1 MAGVFRGFRAGS
13 IQFTIRVR
21 PQPEARPMALSMT
34 AFARHEA
41 VTPWG
46 GLSWELRSVNH
57 RYLESSFRLPEEL
70 RAIEMRARE
79 LIGQRLARGKVDA
92 NLRFQAQDSAAGTLD
107 LDEAQLKRML
117 AAADRVHETANGV
130 APLRA
135 IDCLRW
141 PGVVRTAALD
151 VEGLAAAALDLLGRT
166 LDDLVATRAREG
178 ARLKDLLVARLDAM
192 GQIVTT
198 VQQVLPEVQTLYRE
212 RLLNR
217 LNELRQSLDPN
228 RLEQEL
234 VLFAQRTDVSE
245 ELDRLTAHVAEFRRV
260 LDGSGQIGRRLDFL
274 SQELNREANTLG
286 SKSADLRQTNASVD
300 LKVLIE
306 QVREQVQNIE

>member
-1 MAGVFRGFRAGS
+1 
-13 IQFTIRVR
+13 
-21 PQPEARPMALSMT
+21 MALSMT

-41 VTPWG
+41 ATPWG

-79 LIGQRLARGKVDA
+79 LIGRRLTRGKVDA
-92 NLRFQAQDSAAGTLD
+92 NLRFQAQDSAAGAID
-107 LDEAQLKRML
+107 LDEAQLKRVL
-117 AAADRVHETANGV
+117 AAADRVHETASGI

-135 IDCLRW
+135 VDCLRW

-151 VEGLAAAALDLLGRT
+151 VEGLAAAALDLLDKT

-178 ARLKDLLVARLDAM
+178 ARLKELLLARLDAI
-192 GQIVTT
+192 GQVVET
-198 VQQVLPEVQTLYRE
+198 VRQVLPEVRSLFRE

-217 LNELRQSLDPN
+217 LAEVRQSLDPD
-228 RLEQEL
+228 RLEQEM

-245 ELDRLTAHVAEFRRV
+245 ELDRLAAHVAEFRRA
-260 LDGSGQIGRRLDFL
+260 LDGPGQIGRRLDFL

-306 QVREQVQNIE
+306 QIREQVQNIE